1 MIGMMLYLRFI
12 DKGTV
17 RSSGNLTM
25 LHLAKKNISMKYTLA
40 RTSLAFL
47 LSLSLLPSAYAL
59 NNSKSWDYL
68 APDRT
73 QRIASL
79 NITELLKR
87 HHYSKDV
94 GNQDRSSK
102 MYEGYLK
109 MLDPARMYFTQE
121 DLSEFK
127 PWKKN
132 FANKLREGDLEP
144 GYFMYK
150 RQLTRLDQY
159 LTFALAKLA
168 KGVDSIDFTLDE
180 SLETDREKA
189 PWAKNEAELQELW
202 RKRLKDE
209 VLRLKLASKEP
220 KAIEELLTK
229 RFKNQQKRL
238 QQTRSEDVFQA
249 YVNSFSQTYDPH
261 TNYLS
266 PDNAEN
272 FDINMSLSLEG
283 IGAVLQG
290 DNEHVKIVRLV
301 PSGPA
306 DKSKQLAPADKIV
319 GVAQGNK
326 EMVDVIGWR
335 LDEVV
340 KLIRGKKGSTVRLEV
355 IPASNAPN
363 DLSSKT
369 VTIVR
374 ESVKLEEQA
383 AQKSILNLEHEG
395 KPFKLGIIEIPA
407 FYIDFKAYRA
417 GDPNYKST
425 TRDVRKLLA
434 ELQQEQVDGL
444 VIDLRNNGGG
454 SLQEA
459 TELSSLFIPQ
469 GPSVLVRN
477 NDGRVD
483 VLEDDNKGVFYQ
495 GPMAVLV
502 NRLSA
507 SASEIFAGA
516 IQDYHRGLI
525 IGGQTFGKG
534 TVQTIQPLNHGELKF
549 TIAKFYRV
557 SGQSTQHQGVLPD
570 ISYPAEYNTKE
581 IGESAL
587 PEAMPWD
594 SIKPAINPG
603 PDPFKPYLKTLEK
616 RHAQRTKHNP
626 DFVFS
631 HERLALSKALMK
643 DTVVSLNEEKRRA
656 EQDKIDQQQLA
667 MENKRRLAKGEKAM
681 QLKELKKEDE
691 DLAAELEKEKENKQ
705 KPEKDAFLVETG
717 HILLDWLSLHQ
728 QQVAKHSAK

>member
-40 RTSLAFL
+40 RTSLALL

-229 RFKNQQKRL
+229 RYKNQQKRL
-238 QQTRSEDVFQA
+238 QQTRSEDVFQT
-249 YVNSFSQTYDPH
+249 YVNAFSQTYDPH

-306 DKSKQLAPADKIV
+306 DKSKQLAPADKII

-369 VTIVR
+369 VTIIR

-631 HERLALSKALMK
+631 HERLVLSKALMK

-691 DLAAELEKEKENKQ
+691 DLAAELEKEKKNKQ

>member
-40 RTSLAFL
+40 RTSLALL

-229 RFKNQQKRL
+229 RYKNQQKRL
-238 QQTRSEDVFQA
+238 QQTRSEDVFQT
-249 YVNSFSQTYDPH
+249 YVNAFSQTYDPH

-306 DKSKQLAPADKIV
+306 DKSKQLAPADKII

-626 DFVFS
+626 DFVFI

-656 EQDKIDQQQLA
+656 EQDRVDQQQLA